1 MNPEAF
7 ARMKHLFAPWRMT
20 YIKGPDAPA
29 CIFCDLPTRGPSD
42 QTLVLHKG
50 EHAFIVLNRYP
61 YVSGHLMIVPYR
73 HVASPVDLTAAEWVE
88 MNVLLT
94 RSLRALEA
102 EYHPQGF
109 NVGMNVGRAAGAGI
123 ADHVHM
129 HVVPRWNGDNNFVS
143 VLSQTRVIP
152 EDPVETYG
160 RLHRAIRAVEA
171 QEVNP

>member
-1 MNPEAF
+1 
-7 ARMKHLFAPWRMT
+7 MKHLFAPWRMA

-29 CIFCDLPTRGPSD
+29 CIFCDLPTRGPSE

-50 EHAFIVLNRYP
+50 AHAFVVLNRYP

-73 HVASPVDLTAAEWVE
+73 HLASPVDLTADEWRE
-88 MNVLLT
+88 INTLLART
-94 RSLRALEA
+94 LKALEA
-102 EYHPQGF
+102 EYRPQGY
-109 NVGMNVGRAAGAGI
+109 NIGMNIGRPAGAGI

-152 EDPVETYG
+152 EDPVVTYR
-160 RLHRAIRAVEA
+160 RLLDAIRAVEL
-171 QEVNP
+171 QEVER